1 MLLGLKEL
9 GLGVGLWGKIKELKK
24 KADLCNV
31 INNRF
36 VLKSA
41 KGAKKGDLGT
51 IIYNRCTCDLSLI
64 DHLFFP
70 CL

>member
-1 MLLGLKEL
+1 M
-9 GLGVGLWGKIKELKK
+9 GLWDKIKELKK

-41 KGAKKGDLGT
+41 KGAKKGDLGI
-51 IIYNRCTCDLSLI
+51 IIYNRCTCDLS
-64 DHLFFP
+64 
-70 CL
+70 